1 MNTNKIKSYAI
12 QASRDFLKAVTERAN
27 FYGIFADDHI
37 EEMTFK
43 GDVAIIGDRPIPKKE
58 GELRQRLVE
67 RIKRNGFEMTL
78 QADAYSWF
86 NRFAALRYME
96 LHGYLDHGFRVLSHP
111 SESSMPEIFE
121 QAVDIDLQGLNKNKV
136 IELRLAGHKD
146 NELYR
151 LLIIAQC
158 NALHSAM
165 PFLFDKIDS
174 ETELLLPENLLHS
187 DSLIRKMVSDIPEDD
202 WREVEIIGWL
212 YQYYIS
218 EKKDDVIGKVVKSED
233 IPAATQLFTPNWI
246 VKYMVQNTLGRMWL
260 ATYPDSPLRAKMEYY
275 IAPALQEAD
284 VQKQLDAVTP
294 RELHPETI
302 TFFDPAQG
310 SGHILVEAYNVF
322 KEIYLER
329 GYRTRDIPRLIL
341 EKNLYGLDICDRAA
355 QLAGFALMMKARAD
369 DRKILGY
376 TDLKLNVY
384 AIQDSRP
391 SDLRNIEM
399 FFKGDEFQGRGDLK
413 ALAGLFENA
422 KTFGSLI
429 TVPEPLAG
437 RMQEIAQT
445 VEEKI
450 GKWMAG
456 SDVQNIRAL
465 VDQAALLVR
474 KYDCV
479 VTNPPYM
486 GGKGMNGIVKT
497 FLKDNFSDVK
507 SDLFS
512 AFIVRNTHLTK
523 PNGQLGFMSPFVWM
537 FISSYEKLR
546 SFLIDHKTITSLIQ
560 LEYSGFDG
568 ATVPICTFTVEN
580 ALSPNFKGGYIR
592 LSDFRGAENQA
603 PKTLEAI
610 QNPACGWFFHAS
622 AADFKRI
629 PGNPIAYCVSEKT
642 RELFTDKTL
651 GNFFDTEGQNKTTN
665 NEKFLRFTWEV
676 IHKKIGPRN
685 KWVLCAK
692 GGTFRKWE
700 GNIEHVIDW
709 SPEARTFY
717 RKDNSARIIDEKF
730 WYLEG
735 ITWTDIT
742 SSSTAFRFLNS
753 GCTYETAGPTLFVK
767 NVNKYLVLAYLNT
780 RVVSEFIKM
789 MNPTFH
795 AKVKDIRS
803 LPFLSADA

>member
-12 QASRDFLKAVTERAN
+12 QACRDFLKSVTERAN
-27 FYGIFADDHI
+27 FYGIYGDDHI

-43 GDVAIIGDRPIPKKE
+43 GDVAIIADRPIPKKE

-111 SESSMPEIFE
+111 SGTSMPEILE
-121 QAVDIDLQGLNKNKV
+121 HAADVNLQGLNKNKV
-136 IELRLAGHKD
+136 IELRLAGNKD

-165 PFLFDKIDS
+165 PFLFDQIDS

-187 DSLIRKMVSDIPEDD
+187 DSLIRKLVSDIPEDD

-212 YQYYIS
+212 YQFYIS
-218 EKKDDVIGKVVKSED
+218 EKKDEVIGKVVKSED

-260 ATYPDSPLRAKMEYY
+260 ATYPNSPLRLKMEYY
-275 IAPALQEAD
+275 IEPAEQEPE
-284 VQKQLDAVTP
+284 VQKQIDAITP
-294 RELHPETI
+294 KELHPETI

-310 SGHILVEAYNVF
+310 SGHILVEAYDIF
-322 KEIYLER
+322 KAIYLER

-384 AIQDSRP
+384 AIQNSLP

-399 FFKGDEFQGRGDLK
+399 FFKGDEFQGVRSDLP
-413 ALAGLFENA
+413 ALAELFENA

-437 RMQEIAQT
+437 RMQALAQT

-450 GKWMAG
+450 GKWVAG
-456 SDVQNIRAL
+456 SDAQNLRAL
-465 VDQAALLVR
+465 VNQASLLAR

-486 GGKGMNGIVKT
+486 GGKGMNPAVKT
-497 FLKDNFSDVK
+497 FAKDKFPDSK
-507 SDLFS
+507 SDLF
-512 AFIVRNTHLTK
+512 AMFIERN
-523 PNGQLGFMSPFVWM
+523 LGLAIEQGRIAMITMQSWM
-537 FISSYEKLR
+537 FLSSFEKLR
-546 SFLIDHKTITSLIQ
+546 EKLLDHSTILSMAHLGAR
-560 LEYSGFDG
+560 GFDSIG
-568 ATVPICTFTVEN
+568 GEVVSTTAFVLANTHHVQY
-580 ALSPNFKGGYIR
+580 KGGYFRLVNGSSEAGKKAMLCDAINQIR
-592 LSDFRGAENQA
+592 
-603 PKTLEAI
+603 P
-610 QNPACGWFFHAS
+610 C
-622 AADFKRI
+622 
-629 PGNPIAYCVSEKT
+629 
-642 RELFTDKTL
+642 
-651 GNFFDTEGQNKTTN
+651 
-665 NEKFLRFTWEV
+665 
-676 IHKKIGPRN
+676 
-685 KWVLCAK
+685 
-692 GGTFRKWE
+692 
-700 GNIEHVIDW
+700 
-709 SPEARTFY
+709 
-717 RKDNSARIIDEKF
+717 
-730 WYLEG
+730 
-735 ITWTDIT
+735 
-742 SSSTAFRFLNS
+742 
-753 GCTYETAGPTLFVK
+753 
-767 NVNKYLVLAYLNT
+767 
-780 RVVSEFIKM
+780 
-789 MNPTFH
+789 
-795 AKVKDIRS
+795 
-803 LPFLSADA
+803 